1 MAFEPGTVFAGYTIR
16 KLVGS
21 GGMGQV
27 YLAQHPRLQRQV
39 ALKVVNSALSA
50 DPKARAR
57 FEREVEVVTRLEHP
71 NIVAI
76 HDRSGPGDPVLW
88 LAMRYVSGGDT
99 AELIARADGRLPA
112 DRALHLITGAARG
125 LGFAHR
131 QGVLHRDVKPA
142 NLLIEQIDDLE
153 QVLVADFGI
162 ARSLDDTA
170 TRSTVMAS
178 LAYAAPERFEG
189 VPVDLRADVYS
200 LGATF
205 YEMLTGQT
213 PFPRSDQAAVFA
225 AHLTAPPPRPTALR
239 PDLPGGL
246 DEVIATAMAKSP
258 GHRFSD
264 CMEFATETERALTS
278 SDRATMVNP
287 RHLVP
292 KPPASAPPK
301 SPAAEP
307 AESGSP
313 VRAIVFIAVSL
324 LILLALVIALI
335 RGVSSAGHR
344 QSMEPTTAAGAAIA
358 MPIKIAP
365 VQGFTSAV
373 DF

>member
-39 ALKVVNSALSA
+39 ALKVLNSALSA

-99 AELIARADGRLPA
+99 AGVITRADGQLPA

-125 LGFAHR
+125 LSFAHR

-142 NLLIEQIDDLE
+142 NLLIEHIDDVE

-170 TRSTVMAS
+170 TQSTVMAS
-178 LAYAAPERFEG
+178 LAYAAPERFESI
-189 VPVDLRADVYS
+189 PVDLRADVYS

-239 PDLPGGL
+239 PDLPARL
-246 DEVIATAMAKSP
+246 DKIIATAMAKSP
-258 GHRFSD
+258 GHRYPD
-264 CMEFATETERALTS
+264 CLEFAADTERALNS
-278 SDRATMVNP
+278 PHRATTINP
-287 RHLVP
+287 RHLAP
-292 KPPASAPPK
+292 KQATPPARTPP
-301 SPAAEP
+301 SDEP
-307 AESGSP
+307 AESGTP
-313 VRAIVFIAVSL
+313 ARAIVFIAVSI
-324 LILLALVIALI
+324 LIIVVLVVALM

-344 QSMEPTTAAGAAIA
+344 QSMPPITFAETAVQAFVTG
-358 MPIKIAP
+358 P
-365 VQGFTSAV
+365 V
-373 DF
+373 